1 MSAYITARQ
10 PSAVAR
16 EVECELLKGCGSFV
30 LRAVAGGG
38 MLDRERLGAA
48 RYAAGIHAQVVLE
61 ESSSVAA
68 ATSVATAGRR

>member
-1 MSAYITARQ
+1 MGAYITARQ

-16 EVECELLKGCGSFV
+16 EVERELLNGCGSFV

-61 ESSSVAA
+61 ESSSAAAETSVAA
-68 ATSVATAGRR
+68 AGRR